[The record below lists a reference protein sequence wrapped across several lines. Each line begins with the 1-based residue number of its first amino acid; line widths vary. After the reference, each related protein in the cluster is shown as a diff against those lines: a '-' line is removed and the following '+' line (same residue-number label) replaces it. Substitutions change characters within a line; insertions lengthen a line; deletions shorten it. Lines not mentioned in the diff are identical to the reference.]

1 MMAPL
6 VPEIVSGQ
14 FNFVIAFIL
23 GLGFGFV
30 LEQAGFSSTRKLVGL
45 FYGYDFT
52 VLKVFFTAGVTAMIG
67 VLFLG
72 HFGLLD
78 LNLIYVNPTFLWSAL
93 IGGGIMGA
101 GFIIGG
107 FCPGTSVCAAAIG
120 KVDAMAFIF
129 GSLLGIFAFTEG
141 FPLFENLYYAQAWGP
156 VRINHFLG
164 ISMEFFGIILT
175 MVALGAFYFTTRI
188 ENKVNGK
195 ATVFPKTTVMRYSL
209 AGTIAILFIAV
220 IWATPSHQELIQMR
234 ITEAKRQQKC
244 VFKEIAADK
253 LAYEL
258 VHNYYSI
265 NLIDVRSK
273 EEYEQYHLP
282 LAINI
287 PLDEMMDRQWRTYFT
302 QNQRTNIFYAD
313 IDTIAKMACLKARY
327 IGDSE
332 NQILRESTNEFRA
345 MFFQA
350 EEPQSGSLKRERDIY
365 RFRSK
370 AARDMEALRERLK
383 NINKPVKRE
392 IKKIQGG
399 CS

>member
-1 MMAPL
+1 
-6 VPEIVSGQ
+6 
-14 FNFVIAFIL
+14 
-23 GLGFGFV
+23 
-30 LEQAGFSSTRKLVGL
+30 
-45 FYGYDFT
+45 
-52 VLKVFFTAGVTAMIG
+52 
-67 VLFLG
+67 
-72 HFGLLD
+72 
-78 LNLIYVNPTFLWSAL
+78 
-93 IGGGIMGA
+93 
-101 GFIIGG
+101 
-107 FCPGTSVCAAAIG
+107 
-120 KVDAMAFIF
+120 
-129 GSLLGIFAFTEG
+129 
-141 FPLFENLYYAQAWGP
+141 
-156 VRINHFLG
+156 
-164 ISMEFFGIILT
+164 MEFFGIILT

-195 ATVFPKTTVMRYSL
+195 TTVFPKTTVMRYSL

>member
-1 MMAPL
+1 MAPL
-6 VPEIVSGQ
+6 VPEIVSDQ
-14 FNFVIAFIL
+14 FNFVIAFLL

-52 VLKVFFTAGVTAMIG
+52 VLKVFFTAGITAMIG
-67 VLFLG
+67 VMLLG

-78 LNLIYVNPTFLWSAL
+78 LSLIYVNPTFLWSAL
-93 IGGGIMGA
+93 VGGAIMGA

-141 FPLFENLYYAQAWGP
+141 FPLIENLYYAQAWGP
-156 VRINHFLG
+156 IRINEYFG
-164 ISMEFFGIILT
+164 ISSEAFGIILT
-175 MVALGAFYFTTRI
+175 LIAIAAFYFTTLI
-188 ENKVNGK
+188 ENGINKK
-195 ATVFPKTTVMRYSL
+195 ITVYPKTAVMRYSL
-209 AGTIAILFIAV
+209 VGTIAVVLIAV
-220 IWATPSHQELIQMR
+220 VWVTPGHDELIMMR

-244 VFKEIAADK
+244 VFKEIKADK

-273 EEYEQYHLP
+273 EEFEKYHLP

-287 PLDEMMDRQWRTYFT
+287 PLDEMMNREWRTYFT
-302 QNQRTNIFYAD
+302 QNQRKNIFYAD
-313 IDTIAKMACLKARY
+313 VDTTAKMACLMAKY

-332 NQILRESTNEFRA
+332 NFILHESTGEFRTL
-345 MFFQA
+345 FFDMD
-350 EEPQSGSLKRERDIY
+350 EPGSEAVKKERDIY
-365 RFRSK
+365 RFRAK
-370 AARDMEALRERLK
+370 AARDMLDLK
-383 NINKPVKRE
+383 NTLKNVNEPVKRE
-392 IKKIQGG
+392 IRKIQGG

>member
-1 MMAPL
+1 MAPL
-6 VPEIVSGQ
+6 VPEIVSDQ
-14 FNFVIAFIL
+14 FNFVIAFLL

-78 LNLIYVNPTFLWSAL
+78 LSLIYVNPTFLWSAI
-93 IGGGIMGA
+93 IGGAIMGA

-129 GSLLGIFAFTEG
+129 GSLIGIFAFTEG
-141 FPLFENLYYAQAWGP
+141 FPLVENLYYAQAWGP
-156 VRINHFLG
+156 VRINEYLG
-164 ISMEFFGIILT
+164 ISMEAFGIILT
-175 MVALGAFYFTTRI
+175 LVAIAAFYFTTLI
-188 ENKVNGK
+188 ENKVNNRPTLYPR
-195 ATVFPKTTVMRYSL
+195 AAVMRYSL
-209 AGTIAILFIAV
+209 VGTIAVLFIAV
-220 IWATPSHQELIQMR
+220 IWVTPSHDELIMMR
-234 ITEAKRQQKC
+234 ISEAKRQQKC
-244 VFKEIAADK
+244 VFKEIEADK

-273 EEYEQYHLP
+273 AEYEKYHLP

-287 PLDEMMDRQWRTYFT
+287 PLDEMMNREWRTYFT
-302 QNQRTNIFYAD
+302 QNQRTNVFYAD
-313 IDTIAKMACLKARY
+313 VDTTAKMACLMARY

-332 NQILRESTNEFRA
+332 NLILRESTDEFRA
-345 MFFQA
+345 MFFETEQPGDDA
-350 EEPQSGSLKRERDIY
+350 IKKERDIY

-370 AARDMEALRERLK
+370 AARDMESLRNTLK
-383 NINKPVKRE
+383 NVNEPVKRE
-392 IKKIQGG
+392 VRKIQGG

>member
-1 MMAPL
+1 MAPL
-6 VPEIVSGQ
+6 VPEIVSDQ
-14 FNFVIAFIL
+14 FNFIIAFLL

-67 VLFLG
+67 VLLLG

-78 LNLIYVNPTFLWSAL
+78 LSLIYVNPTFLWSAL
-93 IGGGIMGA
+93 VGGAVMGA

-129 GSLLGIFAFTEG
+129 GSLIGIFAFTEG

-156 VRINHFLG
+156 VRINEYLG
-164 ISMEFFGIILT
+164 ISSEAFGIILT
-175 MVALGAFYFTTRI
+175 LVAIAAFYFTTLI
-188 ENKVNGK
+188 ENGINKK
-195 ATVFPKTTVMRYSL
+195 TTVYPKTTVMRYSL
-209 AGTIAILFIAV
+209 VGTIAIVLIAV
-220 IWATPSHQELIQMR
+220 VWITPSHDELIMMR
-234 ITEAKRQQKC
+234 ISEAKRQQKC
-244 VFKEIAADK
+244 VFKEIEADK

-273 EEYEQYHLP
+273 EEFEKYHLP

-287 PLDEMMDRQWRTYFT
+287 PLDEMMNREWRTYFT
-302 QNQRTNIFYAD
+302 QNQRKNIFYAD
-313 IDTIAKMACLKARY
+313 VDTTAKMACLMARY

-332 NQILRESTNEFRA
+332 NLILHESTDEFRA
-345 MFFQA
+345 MFFDL
-350 EEPQSGSLKRERDIY
+350 EEPGSETIKKQRDIY
-365 RFRSK
+365 RFRAK
-370 AARDMEALRERLK
+370 AARDMLDLK
-383 NINKPVKRE
+383 NTLKNVNEPVKRE
-392 IKKIQGG
+392 IRKIQGG

>member
-1 MMAPL
+1 MAPL
-6 VPEIVSGQ
+6 VPEIVSDQ
-14 FNFVIAFIL
+14 LNFVVAFLL
-23 GLGFGFV
+23 GIGFGFV

-67 VLFLG
+67 VLFLE
-72 HFGLLD
+72 HFGWLD
-78 LNLIYVNPTFLWSAL
+78 INLIYVNPTFLWSA
-93 IGGGIMGA
+93 IVGGAIMGA

-120 KVDAMAFIF
+120 KVDAMAFII
-129 GSLLGIFAFTEG
+129 GGIAGIFIFMEGRPAFED
-141 FPLFENLYYAQAWGP
+141 LYYSQAWGP
-156 VRINHFLG
+156 VKINKFLG
-164 ISMEFFGIILT
+164 MSMEAFAIILT
-175 MVALGAFYFTTRI
+175 LIAIAAFYFTTLI
-188 ENKVNGK
+188 ENKVNGRK
-195 ATVFPKTTVMRYSL
+195 TTYPKTAVFQNTLVGS
-209 AGTIAILFIAV
+209 IAVLFILI
-220 IWATPSHQELIQMR
+220 IWITPSHDELIMMR
-234 ITEAKRQQKC
+234 ISEAKRQKKC

-273 EEYEQYHLP
+273 EEYEKYHLP

-287 PLDEMMDRQWRTYFT
+287 PLDEMMDREWRTYFT

-313 IDTIAKMACLKARY
+313 ADTMAKMACLMARY

-332 NQILRESTNEFRA
+332 NFILRESAQKFRT

-350 EEPQSGSLKRERDIY
+350 EEPGTEAMKKERDIY

-370 AARDMEALRERLK
+370 AARDMESLRNTLK

-392 IKKIQGG
+392 VRKIQGG

>member
-195 ATVFPKTTVMRYSL
+195 TTVFPKTTVMRYSL